1 MKRLNSRKEYEIRN
15 QIKELDEQLKVEKVV
30 SEKIRHFIDK
40 KRQIINDRADE
51 REKLKDAK
59 MTELQAVKDIIIQ
72 KKEDAEKE
80 TSELQQKCEE
90 EEEDRQKRDI
100 KDQEN
105 SALEKQKL
113 KEKQD
118 METAALYVQR
128 KWNWFQ
134 TEGKHL
140 AKKRKGKKGGKKGKK
155 KK

>member
-1 MKRLNSRKEYEIRN
+1 MRN
-15 QIKELDEQLKVEKVV
+15 QIKELEEQLKVEKVV
-30 SEKIRHFIDK
+30 SEKIRNFIVK
-40 KRQIINDRADE
+40 KQKIVMSHADQRE
-51 REKLKDAK
+51 RLKEAKLN
-59 MTELQAVKDIIIQ
+59 ELQAEKEVIQQ

-80 TSELQQKCEE
+80 TSELQAKCEE
-90 EEEDRQKRDI
+90 EEEDRQKREI

-105 SALEKQKL
+105 AALEQQKI

-118 METAALYVQR
+118 MEAAALYVQR

-140 AKKRKGKKGGKKGKK
+140 AKKRKGKKGGKKKK

>member
-1 MKRLNSRKEYEIRN
+1 
-15 QIKELDEQLKVEKVV
+15 
-30 SEKIRHFIDK
+30 
-40 KRQIINDRADE
+40 
-51 REKLKDAK
+51 
-59 MTELQAVKDIIIQ
+59 MTELQAVKDVIIQ

-105 SALEKQKL
+105 TALEKQKL

>member
-1 MKRLNSRKEYEIRN
+1 
-15 QIKELDEQLKVEKVV
+15 
-30 SEKIRHFIDK
+30 
-40 KRQIINDRADE
+40 
-51 REKLKDAK
+51 

-128 KWNWFQ
+128 KWNWF
-134 TEGKHL
+134 
-140 AKKRKGKKGGKKGKK
+140 
-155 KK
+155 

>member
-1 MKRLNSRKEYEIRN
+1 
-15 QIKELDEQLKVEKVV
+15 
-30 SEKIRHFIDK
+30 
-40 KRQIINDRADE
+40 
-51 REKLKDAK
+51 